1 MNHKDINLISFFNNG
16 IICFIIDIYSDDQQ
30 NALKY
35 LKDIE
40 INLNNVLIMT
50 ENFNIRDNDW
60 DLSYSHHLVHTDILT
75 EINDSFDLRL
85 FISDIQVL
93 TWYINNSNDSNFVI
107 DLIFLRVNL
116 EEIDTHSI
124 LSDLQ
129 SFSDYALLI
138 VDIIISKEFIQD
150 KY

>member
-93 TWYINNSNDSNFVI
+93 T
-107 DLIFLRVNL
+107 
-116 EEIDTHSI
+116 
-124 LSDLQ
+124 
-129 SFSDYALLI
+129 
-138 VDIIISKEFIQD
+138 
-150 KY
+150 

>member
-60 DLSYSHHLVHTDILT
+60 DLSYSYHLVHTDILT
-75 EINDSFDLRL
+75 EINDLFYLRL

-93 TWYINNSNDSNFVI
+93 T
-107 DLIFLRVNL
+107 
-116 EEIDTHSI
+116 
-124 LSDLQ
+124 
-129 SFSDYALLI
+129 
-138 VDIIISKEFIQD
+138 
-150 KY
+150 